1 MSRKY
6 TYIYIYIYI
15 YILIYT
21 IQTRKM
27 IFGKGRKEVR
37 AVSPDV
43 SVAAVRPALSNMGG
57 RMDKVESG

>member
-1 MSRKY
+1 
-6 TYIYIYIYI
+6 
-15 YILIYT
+15 
-21 IQTRKM
+21 M